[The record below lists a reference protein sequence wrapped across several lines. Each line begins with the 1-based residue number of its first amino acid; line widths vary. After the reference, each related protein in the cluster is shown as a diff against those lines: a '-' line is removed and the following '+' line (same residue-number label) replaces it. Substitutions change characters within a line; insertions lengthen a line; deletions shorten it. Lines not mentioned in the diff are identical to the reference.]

1 MEENSGLASFLR
13 GVAAER
19 RTQGRQSNNP
29 ASYLEFAPPPQAK
42 LQDWKLDD
50 GRVSYVKD
58 GIRFVTSRDGEG
70 PDHEIK
76 AGGGSPE
83 SSTSCTTASATTTW
97 PTGATTSGAGC
108 GGLKWWGTTSARGL
122 GCPAIA
128 RDACV

>member
-76 AGGGSPE
+76 AGRRQPRKLDFVYHGFRHNNVANGGYHE
-83 SSTSCTTASATTTW
+83 W
-97 PTGATTSGAGC
+97 
-108 GGLKWWGTTSARGL
+108 GGMRRSEMVGHY
-122 GCPAIA
+122 
-128 RDACV
+128 